1 MIYDDIGYFSPAGF
15 QITGNVQK
23 PVKIPEKNMFT
34 IWATRPVNIRAQS
47 KTIPIGE
54 WASGYHIPACRCLM
68 VLLTMF
74 KLCCGCQVSWENCQ
88 LAASNWHTW

>member
-34 IWATRPVNIRAQS
+34 IWATRPVNIRAHS
-47 KTIPIGE
+47 LKPF
-54 WASGYHIPACRCLM
+54 PL
-68 VLLTMF
+68 
-74 KLCCGCQVSWENCQ
+74 VSERVDITS
-88 LAASNWHTW
+88 LHVDV

>member
-34 IWATRPVNIRAQS
+34 IWATRPVNIRAHSLDYCISQRS
-47 KTIPIGE
+47 
-54 WASGYHIPACRCLM
+54 A
-68 VLLTMF
+68 
-74 KLCCGCQVSWENCQ
+74 
-88 LAASNWHTW
+88 